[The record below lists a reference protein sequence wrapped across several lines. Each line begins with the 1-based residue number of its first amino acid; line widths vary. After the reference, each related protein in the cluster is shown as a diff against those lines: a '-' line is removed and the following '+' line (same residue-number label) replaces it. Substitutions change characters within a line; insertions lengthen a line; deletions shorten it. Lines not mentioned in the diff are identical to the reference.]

1 MKGVVIWIASDSEQ
15 ADGMAD
21 SLGRELL
28 SRGGRVEVLHRDALE
43 KMGVEDTSANG
54 KAAACGMLARHGVI
68 VITSGCSEMPDVSLD
83 EVEVRK
89 VSEEMLE
96 SREMMNVFV
105 RELELAGLVPP
116 PEHDVHPDEEEE
128 IKKKLSDLGYL

>member
-1 MKGVVIWIASDSEQ
+1 MKGVVIWIASESEK
-15 ADGMAD
+15 ADEMAD
-21 SLGRELL
+21 SLGSELL
-28 SRGGRVEVLHRDALE
+28 ARGGRVEVLHRDALE

-54 KAAACGMLARHGVI
+54 KAAACGMLARHDVI
-68 VITSGCSEMPDVSLD
+68 VITSGCSEMPDVSLED
-83 EVEVRK
+83 VEVRK
-89 VSEEMLE
+89 VSEDMLK
-96 SREMMNVFV
+96 SDEMMNVFV

>member
-1 MKGVVIWIASDSEQ
+1 
-15 ADGMAD
+15 
-21 SLGRELL
+21 
-28 SRGGRVEVLHRDALE
+28 E
-43 KMGVEDTSANG
+43 KMGVGDTSANG

-68 VITSGCSEMPDVSLD
+68 VITSGCLEMPDVSLD

-96 SREMMNVFV
+96 SKNMLNVFV

-128 IKKKLSDLGYL
+128 IRKKLSDLGYL

>member
-1 MKGVVIWIASDSEQ
+1 MKGVVIWIASESAR
-15 ADGMAD
+15 ADEMAD
-21 SLGRELL
+21 SLGSELL
-28 SRGGRVEVLHRDALE
+28 TRGGRVEVLHRDALE
-43 KMGVEDTSANG
+43 QMGVEDTSANG

-89 VSEEMLE
+89 VSEEMLT
-96 SREMMNVFV
+96 SSEMMEVFI
-105 RELELAGLVPP
+105 RELELAGLIPP

-128 IKKKLSDLGYL
+128 IRKKLSDLGYL

>member
-28 SRGGRVEVLHRDALE
+28 SRGGRVEVLHRNALE
-43 KMGVEDTSANG
+43 KMGVGDTSANG

-68 VITSGCSEMPDVSLD
+68 VITSGC
-83 EVEVRK
+83 
-89 VSEEMLE
+89 
-96 SREMMNVFV
+96 
-105 RELELAGLVPP
+105 
-116 PEHDVHPDEEEE
+116 
-128 IKKKLSDLGYL
+128 

>member
-28 SRGGRVEVLHRDALE
+28 SRGGRVEVLHRNALE
-43 KMGVEDTSANG
+43 KMGVGDTSANG

-96 SREMMNVFV
+96 SKNMLNVFV

-128 IKKKLSDLGYL
+128 IRKKLSDLGYL